1 MLTANGLLSV
11 AARIA
16 LVLLLGLTFVTVSV
30 DGFSAIPSVS
40 ADDDDD
46 DDEGEYDG
54 DDGEDRDE
62 DEGNGGQ
69 TGQNGDQKKEKKDKE
84 EKKDKDG
91 EDDDDHD
98 RGRGNDDDDEVVI
111 VAPDVTPV
119 PAPVTPEATA
129 TPDAATTGTLRVVS
143 RDCATHPPDG
153 ADWKASCI
161 APTLKASFELEAR
174 DGPFKGWHR
183 DLKIVDS
190 GEYSLPELP
199 SGRYALEQKDDDW
212 CRAESDRVDANGEL
226 VVEGS
231 QVTTVWIFHCP
242 DVSLGS

>member
-16 LVLLLGLTFVTVSV
+16 LVLLLGLSFVTVSV

-226 VVEGS
+226 VVEGG